1 MSESKLVFEFDN
13 VFVPPF
19 VSNELKWYERDGLD
33 TWYKQNKCQE
43 FLQNTNKHFEQRKI
57 VNFNMTENGEQLD
70 KKIIRQYQTVDYN
83 TIKTYPSEYQQ
94 QITSSIFRNINR
106 NDLNVNNR
114 TIKEI
119 KTNLLGE
126 VNFLKNVEMI
136 FMLLVGR

>member
-1 MSESKLVFEFDN
+1 MAELKLVFKFDN

-83 TIKTYPSEYQQ
+83 TIKTYTSEYQQ

-136 FMLLVGR
+136 CILLVGR

>member
-1 MSESKLVFEFDN
+1 MIK
-13 VFVPPF
+13 
-19 VSNELKWYERDGLD
+19 
-33 TWYKQNKCQE
+33 
-43 FLQNTNKHFEQRKI
+43 
-57 VNFNMTENGEQLD
+57 NGEQLD

-83 TIKTYPSEYQQ
+83 TIKTYTSEYQQ